1 MNSPFEVLRVD
12 PDADEEE
19 IKAAYRE
26 RMKETHP
33 DQGGSALAFQAV
45 REAYEQ
51 AVSGEYE
58 RPESAGETRGAG
70 DDGNEASGRGREP
83 MHPEVEYLNYEVLD
97 DYGWDSEDSDLF
109 EKAADAGLGTVDYG
123 SFRVEPGD
131 TLLEA
136 AEREGYAWP
145 YACRGGACANCA
157 VVVRKGELSTP
168 IDHILPDEMVE
179 EGIQLSC
186 NAVPLSDHLQILYN
200 VKHMPELEELL
211 LPPKPFEQAHADD

>member
-1 MNSPFEVLRVD
+1 VNSPFEVLRVD

-33 DQGGSALAFQAV
+33 DQGGSARAFQAV

-51 AVSGEYE
+51 VMSGEQ
-58 RPESAGETRGAG
+58 SGAAGAGESRSVEDGDEGDAG
-70 DDGNEASGRGREP
+70 RRSRS

-97 DYGWDSEDSDLF
+97 DYGWGLEDPDLF
-109 EKAADAGLGTVDYG
+109 ERAAEAGLGTVDYG
-123 SFRVEPGD
+123 SFRVEPGES
-131 TLLEA
+131 LLEA

-157 VVVRKGELSTP
+157 VVVREGDLSAP

-200 VKHMPELEELL
+200 VKHMPELEDLL

>member
-1 MNSPFEVLRVD
+1 MSSPFEILRVD

-19 IKAAYRE
+19 IKEAYRE

-33 DQGGSALAFQAV
+33 DQGGSARAFQAV

-51 AVSGEYE
+51 AMSGE
-58 RPESAGETRGAG
+58 RPASDGEAHHGDGDAG
-70 DDGNEASGRGREP
+70 DDASGRDSRS

-97 DYGWDSEDSDLF
+97 DYGWGLEDPDLF
-109 EKAADAGLGTVDYG
+109 EKAADADLGTVDYG

-136 AEREGYAWP
+136 AEHEGYAWP

-186 NAVPLSDHLQILYN
+186 NAVPLSDHLQVLYN
-200 VKHMPELEELL
+200 VKHMPELEDLL

>member
-1 MNSPFEVLRVD
+1 MNSPFEVLQVD
-12 PDADEEE
+12 PDAEEAE

-33 DQGGSALAFQAV
+33 DQGGSARAFQAV
-45 REAYEQ
+45 RSAYQE
-51 AVSGEYE
+51 VMSGVDGSPGTADHGDRGTAED
-58 RPESAGETRGAG
+58 SDAGGH
-70 DDGNEASGRGREP
+70 ASEP
-83 MHPEVEYLNYEVLD
+83 MDPEVEYLNYEVLD
-97 DYGWDSEDSDLF
+97 DYGWGLEDPTLF
-109 EKAADAGLGTVDYG
+109 EKAADADLGAVDYG
-123 SFRVEPGD
+123 RFRVQPGD
-131 TLLEA
+131 SVLEA

-157 VVVRKGELSTP
+157 VVVRKGELSAP

-186 NAVPLSDHLQILYN
+186 NAIPLSDHVQLLYN

>member
-1 MNSPFEVLRVD
+1 MNSPFEVLQVD
-12 PDADEEE
+12 PDADEEQ

-33 DQGGSALAFQAV
+33 DQGGSARAFQAV
-45 REAYEQ
+45 RQAYEQ
-51 AVSGEYE
+51 AMSGEQSGTAE
-58 RPESAGETRGAG
+58 PGESRSVEDDEGDAGRR
-70 DDGNEASGRGREP
+70 SRS

-97 DYGWDSEDSDLF
+97 DYGWEPEDPDLF
-109 EKAADAGLGTVDYG
+109 ERAAEAGLGTVDYG
-123 SFRVEPGD
+123 SFRVEPGES
-131 TLLEA
+131 LLEA

-157 VVVRKGELSTP
+157 VVVRKGDLSTP

-186 NAVPLSDHLQILYN
+186 NAIPLSDHLQILYN
-200 VKHMPELEELL
+200 VKHMPELEDLL

>member
-1 MNSPFEVLRVD
+1 MSSPFEILRVG

-19 IKAAYRE
+19 IKEAYRE

-33 DQGGSALAFQAV
+33 DQGGSARAFQTV
-45 REAYEQ
+45 RSAYQE
-51 AVSGEYE
+51 VLSGEHD
-58 RPESAGETRGAG
+58 SAAAGETGDEGTAG
-70 DDGNEASGRGREP
+70 DENTGPRGSRS
-83 MHPEVEYLNYEVLD
+83 MHPDVEYLNYEVLD
-97 DYGWDSEDSDLF
+97 DYGWELEDPDLF
-109 EKAADAGLGTVDYG
+109 EKAADAGLETADYG
-123 SFRVEPGD
+123 QFRVQPGD
-131 TLLEA
+131 SLLEA

-157 VVVRKGELSTP
+157 VVVRKGELSAP
-168 IDHILPDEMVE
+168 IDHILPDEMVD

>member
-1 MNSPFEVLRVD
+1 VNSPFEVLQVD
-12 PDADEEE
+12 PDADEEQ

-33 DQGGSALAFQAV
+33 DQGGSARAFQAV
-45 REAYEQ
+45 RQAYEQ
-51 AVSGEYE
+51 AMSGEQ
-58 RPESAGETRGAG
+58 SGTAGESRSVEDGEG
-70 DDGNEASGRGREP
+70 DASSP
-83 MHPEVEYLNYEVLD
+83 SQSMHPEVEYLNYEVLD
-97 DYGWDSEDSDLF
+97 DYGWEPEDPDLF
-109 EKAADAGLGTVDYG
+109 ERAAKAGLGTVDYG
-123 SFRVEPGD
+123 SFRVEPGES
-131 TLLEA
+131 LLEA

-157 VVVRKGELSTP
+157 VVVREGDLSAP
-168 IDHILPDEMVE
+168 IDHILPEEMVE

-200 VKHMPELEELL
+200 VKHMPELEDLL

>member
-19 IKAAYRE
+19 VTEAYRE

-33 DQGGSALAFQAV
+33 DQGGSARAFQAV
-45 REAYEQ
+45 REAYQ
-51 AVSGEYE
+51 QILSGEYD
-58 RPESAGETRGAG
+58 GAP
-70 DDGNEASGRGREP
+70 EASGDDEPGGKREP
-83 MHPEVEYLNYEVLD
+83 RSMHPEVEYLNYEVLD
-97 DYGWDSEDSDLF
+97 DCGWGLEDPELF
-109 EKAADAGLGTVDYG
+109 EKAADAGLGAVDYG

-186 NAVPLSDHLQILYN
+186 NAVPLSDHLQVLYN

>member
-19 IKAAYRE
+19 IKDAYRE

-33 DQGGSALAFQAV
+33 DQGGSARAFQAV

-51 AVSGEYE
+51 VMSGE
-58 RPESAGETRGAG
+58 RPDSTGESEPAETGDEAGRRGPR
-70 DDGNEASGRGREP
+70 S

-97 DYGWDSEDSDLF
+97 DYGWELEEPDLF
-109 EKAADAGLGTVDYG
+109 EKAADRGLDAVDYG
-123 SFRVEPGD
+123 SFRVEPGES
-131 TLLEA
+131 LLEA

-157 VVVRKGELSTP
+157 VVVRKGDLSAP

-200 VKHMPELEELL
+200 VKHMPELEDLL

>member
-19 IKAAYRE
+19 VTEAYRE

-33 DQGGSALAFQAV
+33 DQGGSARAFQAV
-45 REAYEQ
+45 REAYQ
-51 AVSGEYE
+51 QVLSGEYE
-58 RPESAGETRGAG
+58 GAPDSSGDEGE
-70 DDGNEASGRGREP
+70 GRDSRST
-83 MHPEVEYLNYEVLD
+83 HPEVEYLNYEVLD
-97 DYGWDSEDSDLF
+97 DYGWDLRDEDLF
-109 EKAADAGLGTVDYG
+109 EKAESEGLGTVDYG
-123 SFRVEPGD
+123 SFRVEPGESV
-131 TLLEA
+131 LEA
-136 AEREGYAWP
+136 AEREGFAWP

-157 VVVRKGELSTP
+157 VVICKGDLSAP
-168 IDHILPDEMVE
+168 IDHILPEEMVE

-186 NAVPLSDHLQILYN
+186 NAIPLSDHIQVVYN

>member
-1 MNSPFEVLRVD
+1 MSSPFEILRVD
-12 PDADEEE
+12 PDADEAE
-19 IKAAYRE
+19 IKEAYRE

-33 DQGGSALAFQAV
+33 DQGGSARAFQAV

-51 AVSGEYE
+51 AMSGEYE
-58 RPESAGETRGAG
+58 RSES
-70 DDGNEASGRGREP
+70 SGRGRGGDGDDSTGRDP
-83 MHPEVEYLNYEVLD
+83 RSMHPEVEYLNYEVLD
-97 DYGWDSEDSDLF
+97 DYGWGLEDPGLF
-109 EKAADAGLGTVDYG
+109 EKAADAGLGPVDYG

-136 AEREGYAWP
+136 AEHEGYAWP

-186 NAVPLSDHLQILYN
+186 NAVPLSDHLQVLYN
-200 VKHMPELEELL
+200 VKHMPELEDLL